1 MSMPQDLRE
10 MAQIFRDMTQTIQ
23 VHIKQVI
30 ASTFAMKATRLVRQS
45 TN

>member
-10 MAQIFRDMTQTIQ
+10 MAQIFRDMTQTIR
-23 VHIKQVI
+23 VHMSTP
-30 ASTFAMKATRLVRQS
+30 STFAMKATRLVRQS